1 MSIGSRRRASLLG
14 VLVLVAATALFGTG
28 SPVGAAGGDAN
39 TVLIL
44 GSTVTG
50 GASSREATY
59 LASKGFTVEVADDA
73 TWAAKTADEFGS
85 YRAIILGDPTCGGI
99 APAAAEA
106 NAMTWGPQVDGEI
119 IVIGTDPIFHYG
131 TGQAQQLIEQGLD
144 FAVSDATHTG
154 LYATLSCYNDSDAP
168 NTPVPMLAGIDGGNF
183 QVQGTSCDDDVHITA
198 THPALTGL
206 TDAGLTG
213 WGCSTH
219 ESFDAFPVTFS
230 PLAMAI
236 QEDGVYV
243 APDGTRGEVYIIA
256 RGVEVF
262 RALTLT
268 PETAENP
275 VGTSHTVTANFT
287 LNSSVVSGQEVV
299 FTVTEGPH
307 AGTTGTGVTDAS
319 GNASFT
325 YTGTSAGTDTII
337 ARATVVGATTFE
349 SNTVTKT
356 WVAPP
361 ETTSTTAGTTTSTAT
376 RSATATPTFTG

>member
-1 MSIGSRRRASLLG
+1 MSIGSRRRASLFG
-14 VLVLVAATALFGTG
+14 ALVLLAATALFGTG
-28 SPVGAAGGDAN
+28 TPVDAAGGDAN

-44 GSTVTG
+44 DTTVSG

-59 LASKGFTVEVADDA
+59 LASKGFTVEIADA
-73 TWAAKTADEFGS
+73 TTWGAKTADEFGS
-85 YRAIILGDPTCGGI
+85 YRAIVLGDATCGSDLT
-99 APAAAEA
+99 AAEG
-106 NAMTWGPQVDGEI
+106 NAMTWGPQIDGEAI
-119 IVIGTDPIFHYG
+119 IIGTDNVYHYG

-144 FAVSDATHTG
+144 FAVSDASATG
-154 LYATLSCYNDSDAP
+154 LYATLSCVYDSSAP
-168 NTPVPMLAGIDGGNF
+168 GTPVPALAGIDGGNF
-183 QVQGTSCDDDVHITA
+183 TVQGTSCDDDVHITA
-198 THPALTGL
+198 SHPAIAGL
-206 TDAGLTG
+206 TDEGLSG

-219 ESFDAFPVTFS
+219 ESFDSFPATFA
-230 PLAMAI
+230 PLAMAV

-275 VGTSHTVTANFT
+275 VGTTHTVTANFT
-287 LNSSVVSGQEVV
+287 LNGAPVVGQEVV
-299 FTVTEGPH
+299 FTVTDGPH
-307 AGTTGTGVTDAS
+307 TGTTGSGVTDAA

-337 ARATVVGATTFE
+337 ARATVPGTTTFE

-356 WVAPP
+356 WIATATTPSTAG
-361 ETTSTTAGTTTSTAT
+361 TTSTTAAT